1 MITQSQLKRQRIIL
15 STCYVDYNKKLC
27 RYAASRTHSSE
38 LGEDLVQHTFLK
50 TWTYLVKGGKIN
62 SMEAFLYHVLKSL
75 IIDEYRKRKISSL
88 DQLME
93 KGFDV
98 GSDDCERVANVI
110 DGKQIA
116 RLIPKLPMTYQK
128 VVRLRYLQDL
138 SLEEVS
144 SITGESKN
152 TVAVKAHRGL
162 SKLKKIMETEESAS
176 LHTIS
181 RNNVCNDYTTTT
193 A

>member
-1 MITQSQLKRQRIIL
+1 MITQSQLKQQRMVL
-15 STCYVDYNKKLC
+15 SDSYMDYNKKLC
-27 RYAASRTHSSE
+27 RYAASRTHNAE
-38 LGEDLVQHTFLK
+38 LGEDLVQHAFLK

-75 IIDEYRKRKISSL
+75 IIDEYRKRKTTSL

-98 GSDDCERVANVI
+98 STDDTHRVVDVI

-116 RLIPKLPMTYQK
+116 ELIPKLPITYQR

-152 TVAVKAHRGL
+152 TVAVKVHRGL
-162 SKLKKIMETEESAS
+162 AKLKKLMEEEESVS
-176 LHTIS
+176 LQNSKSFVTL
-181 RNNVCNDYTTTT
+181 
-193 A
+193 